1 MLQTIFIVCGVVN
14 FTYAALHGH
23 TWDTALERT
32 FFQGEAIFI
41 VFLVQWFMKDP
52 KETKTMSEL
61 DDKLFGTVPP
71 KPMREPQRGDPDW
84 IESIDG

>member
-41 VFLVQWFMKDP
+41 VFIAQWVMKDP

-61 DDKLFGTVPP
+61 NVNRVL

>member
-1 MLQTIFIVCGVVN
+1 MLQSIFIVCAIAN

-23 TWDTALERT
+23 TWDTAIERT

-41 VFLVQWFMKDP
+41 VFIAQWFMK
-52 KETKTMSEL
+52 ETKKDIQEL
-61 DDKLFGTVPP
+61 DVNEVM
-71 KPMREPQRGDPDW
+71 KPMREPKRGDPDW